1 MSPLLGGIEEV
12 RKGTSGRQGTDP
24 GLKRRR
30 GERDKPISVKSEKK
44 TANGGKTSL
53 CHYFQERSERE
64 RQRRKRE
71 RKEKETKRR
80 AGVGLE

>member
-44 TANGGKTSL
+44 QQMVAKP
-53 CHYFQERSERE
+53 HFAIIFRRDQRE
-64 RQRRKRE
+64 RGREERGKGRR
-71 RKEKETKRR
+71 RR
-80 AGVGLE
+80 QKGGQE